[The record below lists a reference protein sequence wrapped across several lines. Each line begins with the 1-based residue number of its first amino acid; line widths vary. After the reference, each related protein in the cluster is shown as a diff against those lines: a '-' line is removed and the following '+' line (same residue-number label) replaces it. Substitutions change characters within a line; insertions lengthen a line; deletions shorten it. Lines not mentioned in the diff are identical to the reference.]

1 VTSYKAFEWDE
12 SKNALN
18 IAKHGVSFETASQK
32 FEGPVYTAI
41 DARFDYGERRF
52 VSVGIV
58 GNVVVLVVVHTDRDG
73 HTRLISARTAS
84 RKERQKYY
92 DEIQKS

>member
-1 VTSYKAFEWDE
+1 MTPDGAFEWDE

-18 IAKHGVSFETASQK
+18 IAKHGVSVETASQIFK
-32 FEGPVYTAI
+32 GPVYTATDERI
-41 DARFDYGERRF
+41 DYGERRF
-52 VSVGIV
+52 VSVGAV
-58 GNVVVLVVVHTDRDG
+58 ENVVVLVVVHTDRDG

-92 DEIQKS
+92 DEIQKR